1 MVFLVIGFL
10 DAAAAVGFVNGVFH
24 GLCHPVRIHDDV
36 AVFISGGP
44 ADDLDHG
51 CFRTEEPFLVGIKN
65 GHQGYFRHIQ
75 PFTEQVDAYQYVKN
89 AGPEVTDDFRSFNGG
104 YIGMKVT
111 HLYSCFGEEIGKVFR
126 HFLGECGNEHT
137 LMGLFPLMDFTEQV
151 IHLPFNGPHFDAW
164 IQKAGGT
171 DNLLCQVRLYPHFIG
186 PRRGGYI
193 NNLVDSF
200 RKFIKGQ
207 GPVVQGAGQAEAIV
221 HQGALSGLVAVV
233 HGPELGHRY
242 MGFIDHDEEIIGEIV
257 QKGVGR
263 LSGLSV
269 RHMAGIVFDARAVP
283 YLLHHFQVIVR
294 PLFQTLG
301 LQQFSFIPEFLQPSL
316 QFRLNGAHSPPQFI
330 GAGNIMGSRKYADV
344 VSFRHRFAGEH
355 IKLGE

>member
-1 MVFLVIGFL
+1 M
-10 DAAAAVGFVNGVFH
+10 
-24 GLCHPVRIHDDV
+24 
-36 AVFISGGP
+36 
-44 ADDLDHG
+44 
-51 CFRTEEPFLVGIKN
+51 
-65 GHQGYFRHIQ
+65 
-75 PFTEQVDAYQYVKN
+75 
-89 AGPEVTDDFRSFNGG
+89 
-104 YIGMKVT
+104 
-111 HLYSCFGEEIGKVFR
+111 
-126 HFLGECGNEHT
+126 
-137 LMGLFPLMDFTEQV
+137 
-151 IHLPFNGPHFDAW
+151 

-207 GPVVQGAGQAEAIV
+207 GPVVRGSRAGGS
-221 HQGALSGLVAVV
+221 HSPRALSGLVAVV

-242 MGFIDHDEEIIGEIV
+242 MGFIDHDEEIIRNSP
-257 QKGVGR
+257 KGCRR

-316 QFRLNGAHSPPQFI
+316 CS
-330 GAGNIMGSRKYADV
+330 S
-344 VSFRHRFAGEH
+344 VSMEPIARRSLSE
-355 IKLGE
+355 LVT